1 MLCSRLSRL
10 ALSPPVPPARPRLR
24 STTTLLLQPR
34 SNLAQPR
41 PFTNPPKPD
50 VVRILREIARA
61 ETLRTKGN
69 AQISEA
75 ASARAF
81 AGLFLKDVNKRY
93 LRDREWRSFYIEAQ
107 QSMKKLYQM
116 LKTDAR
122 RAIPTWTVEEREI
135 LRRFLERHSLI
146 LTWGAFAAELTTYT
160 TLAYVA
166 YKIC

>member
-1 MLCSRLSRL
+1 M
-10 ALSPPVPPARPRLR
+10 
-24 STTTLLLQPR
+24 
-34 SNLAQPR
+34 
-41 PFTNPPKPD
+41 
-50 VVRILREIARA
+50 RILREIARA

-107 QSMKKLYQM
+107 QSMKKLHQM

-135 LRRFLERHSLI
+135 LRKFLERHSLI
-146 LTWGAFAAELTTYT
+146 LTWGAFAAEVTTYT